1 MAVEVIL
8 PRVDMDMT
16 TGKITKWFANE
27 GDAVTK
33 GQALFEI
40 ESDKAAMEVEAPA
53 AGVLRGVT
61 GRPGDELPVATVVG
75 WIVAP
80 GEAFEQKSPVPPRRR
95 GFGRSPAKAAGGR
108 TRRREPRGGRP
119 RRRKPKAAC
128 APRRKPGVSGAS
140 LAWRCSKFRA
150 AAPAAASRAR
160 TSRPPPPGAAR
171 PPRAHAPA
179 SALGERAGRSRGAA
193 PCGRAWGR
201 DRGSQGHRRE
211 GSRHQGRRQDRL
223 PRRRRCSGGRRRA
236 IPDVPTVD
244 FEKFGPVEVTPLSRI
259 KRISGPRLHAS
270 WLNIPHVTHCDEAD
284 ITDLEAFRRSL
295 DEAGKADKAAPYRVS
310 LLPLVIK
317 CSVAALKAFPLFNSA
332 LAPGK
337 DALVTRNYWNIGV
350 AIDTA
355 DGLVVAVVRDA
366 DRKGVTEIARELGAL
381 SAKARDGKLTP
392 AEMQGATF
400 TISSLGGIG
409 GTAFTPII
417 NAPEVAILGVVRASM
432 APVWDGAAFQPRLM
446 LPLCLSYDHR
456 VIDGAAAARFTR
468 RLADFLTDIRR
479 TLL

>member
-40 ESDKAAMEVEAPA
+40 ESDKAAMEVESPA

-80 GEAFEQKSPVPPRRR
+80 GEAFEQKSP
-95 GFGRSPAKAAGGR
+95 A
-108 TRRREPRGGRP
+108 
-119 RRRKPKAAC
+119 
-128 APRRKPGVSGAS
+128 GAS
-140 LAWRCSKFRA
+140 AA
-150 AAPAAASRAR
+150 AAPAAPAKAASDSPAVEADKAAPTTAEAQGDLRATPKAR
-160 TSRPPPPGAAR
+160 RLGRELGVALLEVQGRGPGGRIQGADVEAAAAKRGAAAA
-171 PPRAHAPA
+171 AHAPA
-179 SALGERAGRSRGAA
+179 SALANAQAGPAARRLAAELGVEIAGVKGTGEKGLVTKDDVKTAFRG
-193 PCGRAWGR
+193 GGVT
-201 DRGSQGHRRE
+201 
-211 GSRHQGRRQDRL
+211 L
-223 PRRRRCSGGRRRA
+223 PATA

-284 ITDLEAFRRSL
+284 ITELEAFRRTL
-295 DEAGKADKAAPYRVS
+295 DEAGKADKDAYRVS

-317 CSVAALKAFPLFNSA
+317 ASVAALKAFPLFNSA
-332 LAPGK
+332 LVPTK

-350 AIDTA
+350 AIDTP
-355 DGLVVAVVRDA
+355 DGLVVAVVREA
-366 DRKGVTEIARELGAL
+366 DRKGVTDIARELGAL
-381 SAKARDGKLTP
+381 SAKAREGKLTP

-409 GTAFTPII
+409 GTAFTPIV

-468 RLADFLTDIRR
+468 RLADLLTDIRR
-479 TLL
+479 VLL

>member
-40 ESDKAAMEVEAPA
+40 ESDKAAMEVESPA

-80 GEAFEQKSPVPPRRR
+80 GEAFEQKSPA
-95 GFGRSPAKAAGGR
+95 PAPAA
-108 TRRREPRGGRP
+108 
-119 RRRKPKAAC
+119 
-128 APRRKPGVSGAS
+128 S
-140 LAWRCSKFRA
+140 A
-150 AAPAAASRAR
+150 AAPAAPAGAPEDRPDVEIREASPATAEAMGDLRATPKAR
-160 TSRPPPPGAAR
+160 RLGRELGVALSEVEGRGPAGRVQAADVEAAAAKRGAPA
-171 PPRAHAPA
+171 AHAPA
-179 SALGERAGRSRGAA
+179 GALANAQAGPAARRLAAELGVEIAGVKGTGEKGLVTKDDVKTAFRGGGFAAA
-193 PCGRAWGR
+193 PAT
-201 DRGSQGHRRE
+201 
-211 GSRHQGRRQDRL
+211 
-223 PRRRRCSGGRRRA
+223 A

-244 FEKFGPVEVTPLSRI
+244 FEKFGPVETTPLSRI

-284 ITDLEAFRRSL
+284 ITELEAFRRSL
-295 DEAGKADKAAPYRVS
+295 DEAGKADKDAYRVS

-332 LAPGK
+332 LLPGK
-337 DALVTRNYWNIGV
+337 DGLVQRNYWNIGV
-350 AIDTA
+350 AIDTP
-355 DGLVVAVVRDA
+355 DGLVVAVVREA

-381 SAKARDGKLTP
+381 SAKAREGKLTP

-409 GTAFTPII
+409 GTAFTPIV

-432 APVWDGAAFQPRLM
+432 APVWDGTAFQPRLM

-468 RLADFLTDIRR
+468 RLADLLTDIRR
-479 TLL
+479 ALL